1 MPIPTPETELAMK
14 EIEAGLF
21 RQAFVE
27 LALAFARR
35 DPNGFALARHDV
47 HAALLRV
54 DVKKIT
60 PPPRIT
66 GSRVDIELVQEN
78 GLRLALEAYE
88 KAVRDVVKRG
98 G

>member
-35 DPNGFALARHDV
+35 DPRGFALARHDV
-47 HAALLRV
+47 HAALGSV

-60 PPPRIT
+60 PRPRIT
-66 GSRVDIELVQEN
+66 GSRVDIELVQEQ
-78 GLRLALEAYE
+78 GLRRAFEAYE
-88 KAVRDVVKRG
+88 EAVREIVKRG